1 MSVKVN
7 KKSLKQQGGQMIPEG
22 PGMMEQ
28 SQPQVDEQVMQ
39 ITEVIKSSMDQGM
52 EIVDIIKGLMEQQV
66 DQQVIGQALMMGGM
80 EQEDIITVFEK
91 VNEPPQPSS
100 PQEVD
105 ANPQLLARNKAIA
118 EAEEGQADQ
127 AAQQEL
133 SAQEQIMMGKSGIEI
148 KPENKGKFTAWAK
161 KRGMSVGEAYRKV
174 LANKDK
180 YPPSIVKMA
189 NFARNAS
196 KWNKGQEGLEI
207 PSQALPV
214 EDPSAFQRMQIKLRD
229 LMKSNEVSQ
238 APYDIQGMI
247 PPGYVPNP
255 MQTLE
260 YRDVNQ
266 NGIEDRDE
274 GIYQQRDLI
283 REEDLPK
290 GKPIGRT
297 IWGESTGV
305 PMPTETPGRRYA
317 QPKLQEGGETI
328 DDYYQDKD
336 GNVDI
341 QELDEVVV
349 TADNRS
355 PLQKLSDFAFVNEED
370 SFLTKHTKNYL
381 NPLLQ
386 IDNIL
391 QASSI
396 PANLVREVIQ
406 GVGNKGDGEFNA
418 GDIIPDF
425 YNTTILTGDDK
436 QIPVSETLGIDN
448 WAGALLTDLALDPA
462 TYVGVGALRNLGTK
476 AAKNLAPKAAKFLG
490 NTGKNLKRAPGF
502 NTVDDA
508 VDYLQR
514 YKDDLIKFNSLSDDV
529 KDDLLRGYKNNLS
542 DDVVEDL
549 KYKGEVNDY
558 LKEYGQFENESV
570 SEMLK
575 NPEIPEYVKDELRD
589 LQYFK
594 SGNIPG
600 RGPVELRKILE
611 DSGLSPD
618 NFQEGG
624 EKGEYVNGVFI
635 PKESD
640 VSKDALRNSL
650 SRDKNIYMSNQN
662 FSVAPLSPPPQ
673 TNVLYD
679 FLNTAS
685 TINQELFSNEL
696 DAFGNRKGALKD
708 IRKRGDGKFLGL
720 NFGEGNPDQDGPS
733 KMDIHKATKPF
744 YYDYEVTNMDEL
756 TSDQNKMAYVN
767 WALSQVKDWNE
778 ATEKQKQEEQQTI
791 QEQTGLDVSEDDAP
805 ESQTFEEWAL
815 SQGKNPAEM
824 SDLTRQTMENLWK
837 RTLGLKQF
845 GGGVPFMTPGF
856 NPYENDGGFNPYEDD
871 FGRFL
876 QQGMQ
881 TDYMR
886 DTMNTVP
893 PRSQSNDNISQAD
906 EIFGEDGVVVTP
918 DDDKEKTTD
927 ELFEEINF
935 TPEFNVTNKVEGFV
949 TRLGDNPYV
958 RAATSLSKAGVDTAG
973 FLNRIYDRRNY
984 NRALDQLEERSG
996 ADYKY
1001 GVVMQDPFSEGF
1013 YDVNSGQLQGEAE
1026 RTPGYYMSFA
1036 GSPNS
1041 YNMSAKEGGEFKPHM
1056 MYDPESGRGYEAK
1069 VPADHERMAKM
1080 GYLHKDEMKQGGEVV
1095 ELSQDMIAQLIAA
1108 GADIEIL

>member
-7 KKSLKQQGGQMIPEG
+7 KKSLKQQGGQMVPEA

-127 AAQQEL
+127 AAQQEINV
-133 SAQEQIMMGKSGIEI
+133 QEQIMMGKSGIEI
-148 KPENKGKFTAWAK
+148 KPENRGKFTAWAK

-196 KWNKGQEGLEI
+196 KWNK
-207 PSQALPV
+207 
-214 EDPSAFQRMQIKLRD
+214 
-229 LMKSNEVSQ
+229 
-238 APYDIQGMI
+238 
-247 PPGYVPNP
+247 
-255 MQTLE
+255 
-260 YRDVNQ
+260 
-266 NGIEDRDE
+266 
-274 GIYQQRDLI
+274 
-283 REEDLPK
+283 
-290 GKPIGRT
+290 
-297 IWGESTGV
+297 
-305 PMPTETPGRRYA
+305 
-317 QPKLQEGGETI
+317 QEGGETV
-328 DDYYQDKD
+328 DDYYLDRD

-349 TADNRS
+349 TGDNRS

-370 SFLTKHTKNYL
+370 SFLTKQMKNQL

-386 IDNIL
+386 LDNVL

-396 PANLVREVIQ
+396 PANLVREIIQ
-406 GVGNKGDGEFNA
+406 GAGNKGDGEFNA
-418 GDIIPDF
+418 GDIIPDI

-436 QIPVSETLGIDN
+436 QIPVSETIGIDN
-448 WAGALLTDLALDPA
+448 WAGALATDMALDPLS
-462 TYVGVGALRNLGTK
+462 YVGAGVVRNMGTK
-476 AAKNLAPKAAKFLG
+476 AAKKLAPKLAKFLG
-490 NTGKNLKRAPGF
+490 NTTKNLKRAPGANQLF
-502 NTVDDA
+502 
-508 VDYLQR
+508 
-514 YKDDLIKFNSLSDDV
+514 KDVSDDFARIDENV
-529 KDDLLRGYKNNLS
+529 AI
-542 DDVVEDL
+542 
-549 KYKGEVNDY
+549 NDY
-558 LKEYGQFENESV
+558 LKQYGKFENESV

-594 SGNIPG
+594 SGNTPG
-600 RGPVELRKILE
+600 LGPVELRKILE
-611 DSGLSPD
+611 NSGLSPD

-685 TINQELFSNEL
+685 TINQELFSNEQ
-696 DAFGNRKGALKD
+696 DVFGNRKGALKD
-708 IRKRGDGKFLGL
+708 IGKRGDGKFLGL
-720 NFGEGNPDQDGPS
+720 KVGEGNPDLDGPS
-733 KMDIHKATKPF
+733 KMDIFKATKPL

-756 TSDQNKMAYVN
+756 TSDENKQAYVN
-767 WALSQVKDWNE
+767 WAMSQVKDWNE

-805 ESQTFEEWAL
+805 ESQTFEEWAM

-824 SDLTRQTMENLWK
+824 SELTRQTMENLWK

-856 NPYENDGGFNPYEDD
+856 NPYENDGDFNPYEDD

-906 EIFGEDGVVVTP
+906 EIFGEDGVVVTA

-927 ELFEEINF
+927 ELFQEINF

-949 TRLGDNPYV
+949 TRAGDNPYV
-958 RAATSLSKAGVDTAG
+958 RAATSLSKAGVDAAG
-973 FLNRIYDRRNY
+973 FLNRIFDRRNY

-1069 VPADHERMAKM
+1069 VPEDHERMAKM